1 MRRRLTVDALRAGG
15 VGTYVVVVQHERVA
29 RRRIAPRAM
38 AALSTGVTGVAGYLV
53 LVVVGR
59 TLSPPENADFLAVW
73 GALFAAFTVVGG
85 LGLQAAASVSATV
98 SAGPP
103 SSTDRVLRSVALPLL
118 PALIGV
124 GAVLGVVGSKG
135 FALPSWGLP
144 AILALGIGGYV
155 GQTLTAG
162 SLAGSGDWSTYGS
175 LLITEALLRLGL
187 VTLAVTVTGQM
198 IVACFAVAA
207 ASMSWLAFLAVSPA
221 GRRAIVRPIAEPTS
235 QFRRRAA
242 SAALASVGPAILVVG
257 YPFIVKAAVP
267 SAAFEASA
275 GVLLGVIL
283 TRAPF
288 LVPLAVVQPLLVAQ
302 VSRSGRLP
310 HWLIPGIVG
319 TGLAGSV
326 LGGLAGPA
334 ILGWV
339 APGSAVPWW
348 VVSALVIDAALLA
361 VMMSLA
367 AASLARSR
375 HHVYS
380 FAWAVA
386 VAGGVVPLFLSVG
399 LEAGVIVGLTLGPV
413 LGGVA
418 ILVAT
423 RMTGR
428 REAEVPI
435 AHSRGG
441 DGLLGMP
448 FGGGPA

>member
-1 MRRRLTVDALRAGG
+1 MGP
-15 VGTYVVVVQHERVA
+15 YVVVVQQERVA

-85 LGLQAAASVSATV
+85 LGLQASASVSA
-98 SAGPP
+98 AGAMGPP
-103 SSTDRVLRSVALPLL
+103 TASDGGLRAVALPLL
-118 PALIGV
+118 PALVGV
-124 GAVLGVVGSKG
+124 GAVVGMVSSQG
-135 FALPSWGLP
+135 FALPPWALP
-144 AILALGIGGYV
+144 AILAVGVGGYV

-207 ASMSWLAFLAVSPA
+207 ASLSWLAFLVVSPA
-221 GRRAIVRPIAEPTS
+221 GRRAIVRPIAEPAS
-235 QFRRRAA
+235 RFRRRAA

-257 YPFIVKAAVP
+257 YPFIVKTAVP
-267 SAAFEASA
+267 AAAFEASA
-275 GVLLGVIL
+275 GILLAVIL

-288 LVPLAVVQPLLVAQ
+288 LVPLAVVQPLLVAH
-302 VSRSGRLP
+302 VGRSGRLP
-310 HWLIPGIVG
+310 PWLIPGIVG
-319 TGLAGSV
+319 TGLVGSL

-334 ILGWV
+334 VLAWV

-348 VVSALVIDAALLA
+348 VVSALVIDSALLA

-375 HHVYS
+375 HRVYS
-380 FAWAVA
+380 VAWALA
-386 VAGGVVPLFLSVG
+386 VTGGVVPLFVPVG
-399 LEAGVIVGLTLGPV
+399 LEAGVIGGLTLGPV
-413 LGGVA
+413 LEGSRSSWRCGPPVA
-418 ILVAT
+418 PGPWPRRRPPGA
-423 RMTGR
+423 GAAYPGCPSAAAR
-428 REAEVPI
+428 REATVTNSL
-435 AHSRGG
+435 A
-441 DGLLGMP
+441 
-448 FGGGPA
+448 